1 MVRLRSP
8 QVEILIFGDV
18 MGRVGRRALAAVL
31 PAWKERFHPDL
42 IIANGENL
50 AHGKGVTEST
60 AQEVFD
66 AGVQLLT
73 GGNHTFEGHGVM
85 MLSHPLWQ
93 DRVLRPANF
102 SEDRPGKGVVLVDV
116 GGTGVLVVNLLCQVK
131 MFEGE
136 LVTNPFTAFDRIVAA
151 HPEAKIVLV
160 DLHGEIT
167 SERVA
172 FGWYAAGR
180 ASAVWGTH
188 THVPTADTR
197 ILPAPSETARVEGT
211 PGTAYQTDVGMTGFA
226 DGVIGIE
233 KKAPLAAFLAGEQL
247 RGAEMPESGS
257 AVVNALRITVDPA
270 TGRATHVE
278 RLQEYVT
285 V

>member
-1 MVRLRSP
+1 M
-8 QVEILIFGDV
+8 EILVFGDV

-31 PAWKERFHPDL
+31 PAWKKKYAPDL

-60 AQEVFD
+60 AQELFD

-73 GGNHTFEGHGVM
+73 GGNHTFEGHGVLM
-85 MLSHPLWQ
+85 MSHPLWR
-93 DRVLRPANF
+93 DRVLRPANYA
-102 SEDRPGKGVVLVDV
+102 EDRPGKGTVIVDV
-116 GGTGVLVVNLLCQVK
+116 GGTAVLVVNLLCQVK
-131 MFEGE
+131 MRDGE
-136 LVTNPFTAFDRIVAA
+136 LVANPFTSFDRIVAA

-160 DLHGEIT
+160 DVHGEIT
-167 SERVA
+167 SERVG

-180 ASAVWGTH
+180 ASAIWGTH

-197 ILPAPSETARVEGT
+197 LLP

-226 DGVIGIE
+226 DGVIGIAKE
-233 KKAPLAAFLAGEQL
+233 APLKAFLAGEHVKN
-247 RGAEMPESGS
+247 PELPETGY
-257 AVVNALRITVDPA
+257 AVVNGLHITVDPE
-270 TGRATHVE
+270 TGRATHLE

>member
-8 QVEILIFGDV
+8 QVEILVFGDV
-18 MGRVGRRALAAVL
+18 MGRVGRRALAVVL
-31 PAWKERFHPDL
+31 PAWKKKYAPDL

-50 AHGKGVTEST
+50 AHGKGITEST
-60 AQEVFD
+60 AQELFD

-73 GGNHTFEGHGVM
+73 GGNHTFEGPGVM
-85 MLSHPLWQ
+85 MLAHPLWR

-102 SEDRPGKGVVLVDV
+102 SDDRPGKGIVVVDV
-116 GGTGVLVVNLLCQVK
+116 GGTPVLVVNLLCQVK
-131 MFEGE
+131 MRDGA
-136 LVTNPFTAFDRIVAA
+136 LVANPFTAFDRIVAE

-167 SERVA
+167 SERVG
-172 FGWYAAGR
+172 FGWYVAGR

-188 THVPTADTR
+188 THVSTADTR
-197 ILPAPSETARVEGT
+197 ILP

-233 KKAPLAAFLAGEQL
+233 KAAPLAAFRAGEQL
-247 RGAEMPESGS
+247 HGAEMPESGY
-257 AVVNALRITVDPA
+257 AVVNGLHITVDPA
-270 TGRATHVE
+270 TGHATHIE

>member
-1 MVRLRSP
+1 M
-8 QVEILIFGDV
+8 EILVFGDV

-31 PAWKERFHPDL
+31 PAWKKAYAPDL
-42 IIANGENL
+42 VIANGENL

-60 AQEVFD
+60 AQELFD
-66 AGVQLLT
+66 AGVHLLT
-73 GGNHTFEGHGVM
+73 GGNHTFEAQGDL
-85 MLSHPLWQ
+85 MLAHPLWK
-93 DRVLRPANF
+93 DRVLRPDNYP
-102 SEDRPGKGVVLVDV
+102 SNRPGKGTAVLEV
-116 GGTGVLVVNLLCQVK
+116 GGTPVLVVNLQCQVK
-131 MFEGE
+131 MRDGE
-136 LVTNPFTAFDRIVAA
+136 LVANPFAAFDRIVAA
-151 HPEAKIVLV
+151 HPETNIVLV

-167 SERVA
+167 AERVA
-172 FGWYAAGR
+172 FGLHAAGR

-197 ILPAPSETARVEGT
+197 LLA

-226 DGVIGIE
+226 DGVIGIDTA
-233 KKAPLAAFLAGEQL
+233 APLAAFRSGEQL
-247 RGAEMPESGS
+247 RGAEMPENGP
-257 AVVNALRITVDPA
+257 AVVNALRVTIDPT